1 MALSGKANR
10 RPPLWLTAVLVV
22 TALLFFFWHLS
33 GGKPG
38 AVRIRGTLPVFRLV
52 EGAPNATHPY
62 SPQVL
67 TIPAGRAVA
76 IRLTDN
82 LGGCGLVT
90 VFPKLGRHGATARVD
105 VPIGA
110 TRMVE
115 LYAPRPGSYPYHCA
129 GDMYF
134 GVIKAR

>member
-1 MALSGKANR
+1 MAYG
-10 RPPLWLTAVLVV
+10 V
-22 TALLFFFWHLS
+22 TGCCGFFFPVLACDRRA
-33 GGKPG
+33 PG
-38 AVRIRGTLPVFRLV
+38 QRAYSSCCAGISAYG
-52 EGAPNATHPY
+52 GAPHATHPY

-67 TIPAGRAVA
+67 TIPARRPVAV
-76 IRLTDN
+76 RLTDN

-90 VFPKLGRHGATARVD
+90 VFPKLGPHGRSARVD

-110 TRMVE
+110 TRLVE

-134 GVIKAR
+134 GVIKAG

>member
-1 MALSGKANR
+1 MTGERKANR
-10 RPPLWLTAVLVV
+10 RPPRWLTGLLVV
-22 TALLFFFWHLS
+22 AAFFFLFWHVTDGL
-33 GGKPG
+33 PG
-38 AVRIRGTLPVFRLV
+38 SVPIHRAVPVFRLM
-52 EGAPNATHPY
+52 EGAPHATHPY

-67 TIPAGRAVA
+67 TIPARRPVAV
-76 IRLTDN
+76 RLTDN

-90 VFPKLGRHGATARVD
+90 VFPKLGPHGRSARVD

-110 TRMVE
+110 TRLVE

-134 GVIKAR
+134 GVIKAG